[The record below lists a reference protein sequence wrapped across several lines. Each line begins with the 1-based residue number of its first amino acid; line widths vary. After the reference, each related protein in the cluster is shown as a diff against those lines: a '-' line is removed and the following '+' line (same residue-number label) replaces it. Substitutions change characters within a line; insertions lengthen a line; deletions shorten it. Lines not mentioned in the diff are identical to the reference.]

1 MIFVCVCVCVNFL
14 MGREGRKKRGGHLSG
29 EGCEV
34 PRDWGKTLRSPV
46 SQRGEAWTGSGGCT
60 EDG

>member
-1 MIFVCVCVCVNFL
+1 

-46 SQRGEAWTGSGGCT
+46 SQRGEAWTGSGVCT